1 MFFAIE
7 RVFRNMIISG
17 KAVVAGICGWP
28 VFHSRSPIIHNYWIQ
43 KYGIDGA
50 YVPFPISPEN
60 LESCFNAIGPLGIAG
75 LNVTVP
81 HKEKA
86 FQLMDEVDEAAQ
98 ELKAVNT
105 IFNQDGRLLGTNTD
119 AFGFFESLRE
129 SFKIRSIRGGRA
141 VLLGAGGAARSIVS
155 GLLKEGVNEVLIV
168 NRTLERAEIL
178 ASDFG
183 AAIKPIKWS
192 ERSEV
197 LDRTN
202 MLINTTSLGM
212 EGQPPLEISLDL
224 LDQETLVYDIVYVPL
239 ETSLLRA
246 AKDRGNPV
254 IGGIDMLLHQ
264 ARPGFRGWF
273 GRDPEVDMALRN
285 RVLNTL

>member
-1 MFFAIE
+1 
-7 RVFRNMIISG
+7 MIISG

-212 EGQPPLEISLDL
+212 EGKLI
-224 LDQETLVYDIVYVPL
+224 
-239 ETSLLRA
+239 LRLP
-246 AKDRGNPV
+246 R
-254 IGGIDMLLHQ
+254 
-264 ARPGFRGWF
+264 
-273 GRDPEVDMALRN
+273 
-285 RVLNTL
+285 

>member
-1 MFFAIE
+1 MT
-7 RVFRNMIISG
+7 ISG

-50 YVPFPISPEN
+50 YVPFSISPGNIEKSFRT
-60 LESCFNAIGPLGIAG
+60 LDSLGIAG

-86 FQLMDEVDEAAQ
+86 FQLMDEVDESAQ
-98 ELKAVNT
+98 ELRAVNT
-105 IFNQDGRLLGTNTD
+105 VFIQNGRLLGTNTD
-119 AFGFFESLRE
+119 AFGFFEALRE
-129 SFKIRSIRGGRA
+129 NYRCWSIRGGKA

-155 GLLKEGVNEVLIV
+155 GLLREGVVEVFIV
-168 NRTLERAEIL
+168 NRTFERAEMV
-178 ASDFG
+178 ASEFG
-183 AAIKPIKWS
+183 STIKPVKWS
-192 ERSEV
+192 ARSEV
-197 LDRTN
+197 LDGAN

-224 LDQETLVYDIVYVPL
+224 LDREALVYDIVYVPL
-239 ETSLLRA
+239 ETSLLRT

-254 IGGIDMLLHQ
+254 IGGLGMLLHQ

-273 GRDPEVDMALRN
+273 QRDPEIDTALRET
-285 RVLNTL
+285 VLKTL